1 MTDVNWTNKA
11 ISKAMLNKAFK
22 VEAIPWGTK
31 VISFRLVTLVASV
44 KKLNSDLIVN
54 VWKRTEMDQ
63 ERDELEWRYEDTF

>member
-1 MTDVNWTNKA
+1 MFARYFLPVE
-11 ISKAMLNKAFK
+11 